1 MMVKTYTCYLWNRTQ
16 KYHGKRFIEQ
26 IKDRTECFNDD
37 NFPCKNHNC
46 DKQHVDNW
54 LRIYLLYLHMKT
66 DRIRFTDFVIE
77 NALS

>member
-1 MMVKTYTCYLWNRTQ
+1 MLSMEQNLKISWKDSFSRSKTGLNASMITFYVKTQ
-16 KYHGKRFIEQ
+16 
-26 IKDRTECFNDD
+26 
-37 NFPCKNHNC
+37 C

-54 LRIYLLYLHMKT
+54 LRVYLLYLHMKT